1 MTSASKFLQFAC
13 AREPSRFREGG
24 HGTQAQ
30 ICCTSSLQT
39 WLALGLYWNFTHFV
53 CRDLGKLCLDYIQG
67 FILNIPTDYK
77 LMGYVK
83 LPLKRKHW
91 ITVRKVQGSYYNL
104 DSKLDAP
111 KVIGQEKELLDF
123 LRDQVQNVEKE
134 LLLAVTTEVAQSG
147 DWYRFDDLSR
157 PEREAV
163 LREHVD
169 GSNGVPSFPDDVTLN
184 SEENSGAGGAQRTC
198 RVTVKTC
205 AEEGDSTANNS

>member
-1 MTSASKFLQFAC
+1 
-13 AREPSRFREGG
+13 
-24 HGTQAQ
+24 
-30 ICCTSSLQT
+30 
-39 WLALGLYWNFTHFV
+39 
-53 CRDLGKLCLDYIQG
+53 
-67 FILNIPTDYK
+67 
-77 LMGYVK
+77 MGYVK